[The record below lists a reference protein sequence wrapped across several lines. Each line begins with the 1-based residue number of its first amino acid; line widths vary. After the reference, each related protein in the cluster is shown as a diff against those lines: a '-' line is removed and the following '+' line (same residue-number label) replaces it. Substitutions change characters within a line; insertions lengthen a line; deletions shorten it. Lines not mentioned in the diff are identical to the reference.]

1 MAAFALYGVR
11 ASEWLDEDPARVV
24 QDLLQRLRRARAANS
39 GRRTRSDRRST
50 DREWRE
56 RDPRMDALSVLGL
69 DQAATQDDIKQAFRR
84 LVKQHHPDVGGSA
97 EAFRRVN
104 DAYQLLIS

>member
-1 MAAFALYGVR
+1 MAFERVNGWMKILPGLWRICVNAFDVL
-11 ASEWLDEDPARVV
+11 EPQTPVV
-24 QDLLQRLRRARAANS
+24 
-39 GRRTRSDRRST
+39 TRSDRRST

-84 LVKQHHPDVGGSA
+84 LVKRHHPDVGGS
-97 EAFRRVN
+97 
-104 DAYQLLIS
+104 S